1 MLTSNTKL
9 KKLKNIEDLMEEAAY
24 EYTILDIIKIPNF
37 NLDCINKIISLKEF
51 RHTTNTFYR
60 EYETNFQNYV
70 ISKQTKQGAKSMKQF
85 TNGCIEIEL
94 SKKYRR
100 IEWKES
106 GYLLTIF
113 KNGDIKQDLPGPI
126 TMYFSKAKLL
136 NRINYSLAN

>member
-70 ISKQTKQGAKSMKQF
+70 ISKQTKQGAKSMK
-85 TNGCIEIEL
+85 
-94 SKKYRR
+94 
-100 IEWKES
+100 
-106 GYLLTIF
+106 
-113 KNGDIKQDLPGPI
+113 
-126 TMYFSKAKLL
+126 
-136 NRINYSLAN
+136 